1 MDTGARGIAELVDL
15 SGRCAVITGGSQGFG
30 AAIAR
35 RLGEA
40 GATVVAA
47 ARSLD
52 KARNVAASIPDGR
65 GFAIRV
71 DVTDGDS
78 ILNLVAEARELTGRI
93 DVFVNNAGAFSNY
106 LLDEMPPEEF
116 QRVIDT
122 NITGSFLCAQA
133 AARAMRADGEG
144 GVIINMASVDS
155 FQPSS
160 PGLIHYITSKHALIG
175 LTRAL
180 AMELAPWGIRV
191 NAICPGA
198 SLTEGVVDFIKAVA
212 PHGIDVEAEF
222 AGIIDHVP
230 LGRLC
235 SPDDVAIATL
245 FLASGLSSFVTGTSL
260 TVDGG
265 ILAQPMEGY
274 PEDYGPGGD

>member
-1 MDTGARGIAELVDL
+1 METGDRRIAELVDL
-15 SGRCAVITGGSQGFG
+15 SGQCVVITGGSQGFG

-35 RLGEA
+35 RMGEA
-40 GATVVAA
+40 GATVVTA
-47 ARSLD
+47 ARNID
-52 KARNVAASIPDGR
+52 KAAKVAGSIPDGR
-65 GFAIRV
+65 GFAFPV
-71 DVTDGDS
+71 DVTDHDS
-78 ILNLVAEARELTGRI
+78 ILNLVDRARRLTGRI

-106 LLDEMPPEEF
+106 LLDDMPLEEF
-116 QRVIDT
+116 QRVINT
-122 NITGSFLCAQA
+122 NVTGSFLCAQA
-133 AARAMRADGEG
+133 VSRVMRADGGG

-198 SLTEGVVDFIKAVA
+198 SLTEGVMDFIKAGA
-212 PHGIDVEAEF
+212 PQGIDIEAEF
-222 AGIIDHVP
+222 AGIVNHVP
-230 LGRLC
+230 LRRLC

-274 PEDYGPGGD
+274 PDDYGPGAG

>member
-1 MDTGARGIAELVDL
+1 MDTADRRLSDLVDL
-15 SGRCAVITGGSQGFG
+15 SGRCVVITGGSQGFG
-30 AAIAR
+30 AAIATR
-35 RLGEA
+35 MGEA
-40 GATVVAA
+40 GATVVTA

-52 KARNVAASIPDGR
+52 KAEKVAAAIPEGR

-71 DVTDGDS
+71 DVTDHNS
-78 ILNLVAEARELTGRI
+78 ILRLVERARQFTGRI

-106 LLDEMPPEEF
+106 LLDDMPAAEF

-122 NITGSFLCAQA
+122 NVTGSFLCAQA

-198 SLTEGVVDFIKAVA
+198 SLTEGVVEFIEAGA
-212 PHGIDVEAEF
+212 PQGIDIEAEF

-230 LGRLC
+230 LRRLC

-274 PEDYGPGGD
+274 PEDYGPSAG